1 MDAKRTFAAVIVGAA
16 VLYGVGYLLFNML
29 FASFYAANAGT
40 ATGVDRDS
48 QIFWALAV
56 GYLAYAYL
64 IVFALRYR
72 PNAALDGNR
81 VRGRCDR
88 RVPCLVYRGLASTR
102 PTREPRPGL
111 TGEPDLLGPAAVA
124 YLAYAYL
131 IVFALR
137 YRPNAGSMG
146 TGFLVGATVG
156 FLAWFMVDFIFYGI
170 SNIQTLT
177 RTIVDPLLELVHAG
191 IAGAVIAAIRGSGA
205 PPAA

>member
-40 ATGVDRDS
+40 ATGVDRES

-56 GYLAYAYL
+56 GY
-64 IVFALRYR
+64 I
-72 PNAALDGNR
+72 G
-81 VRGRCDR
+81 
-88 RVPCLVYRGLASTR
+88 
-102 PTREPRPGL
+102 
-111 TGEPDLLGPAAVA
+111 
-124 YLAYAYL
+124 YAYL

-146 TGFLVGATVG
+146 QGFLVGATVG

-177 RTIVDPLLELVHAG
+177 RTIVDPLLELVHGG
-191 IAGAVIAAIRGSGA
+191 IAGLVIAAVRGSGA